1 MNSATMQFAKP
12 VAADPSRMGD
22 LALALQEAFTV
33 AVRLRANR
41 QVAADASSFR
51 MQVKSLLSGAD
62 RDARAR
68 NYDPEYVKLAVYA
81 YIAFLDETVLNSTQ
95 AMFSEWT
102 RQPLQEEVFGEHMA
116 GENFFRYLTDL
127 LGRQDSAELADLLEV
142 YLLCLLLGFRGKYA
156 AGDPA
161 NLQGLTISLQQKI
174 QRIRGPQGLPRSWV
188 LPQNEVV
195 AAAADPWVRRL
206 RNIALVTL
214 LVAGAAYLLYRMWLG
229 SMAGE
234 IRTVAAQLIG
244 G

>member
-1 MNSATMQFAKP
+1 MNTPIEAAANPRATDRTGA
-12 VAADPSRMGD
+12 

-41 QVAADASSFR
+41 QVAADAASFR
-51 MQVKSLLSGAD
+51 AQVKTLLASAD
-62 RDARAR
+62 RDARAHG
-68 NYDPEYVKLAVYA
+68 YDPEYVKLAVYA

-95 AMFSEWT
+95 AMFSAWT

-142 YLLCLLLGFRGKYA
+142 YSLCLLLGFRGKYA

-161 NLQGLTISLQQKI
+161 NLQGLAMAVQQKL
-174 QRIRGPQGLPRSWV
+174 QRIRGPRGMPRAWV
-188 LPQNEVV
+188 LPENEVI
-195 AAAADPWVRRL
+195 ASAADPWVRRL
-206 RNIALVTL
+206 RNAAAGAFAVALVL
-214 LVAGAAYLLYRMWLG
+214 YGLYRLLLG
-229 SMAGE
+229 GQAGR
-234 IRTVAAQLIG
+234 IRDGVAQLIG